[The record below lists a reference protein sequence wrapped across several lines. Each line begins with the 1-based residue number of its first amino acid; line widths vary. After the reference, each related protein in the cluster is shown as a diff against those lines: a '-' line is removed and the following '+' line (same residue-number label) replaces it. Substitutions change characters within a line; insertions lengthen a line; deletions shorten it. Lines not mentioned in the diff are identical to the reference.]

1 MNCKT
6 YMTGNSM
13 QISPNTELPSLPEVT
28 LRALEACRKED
39 SYRHISDIISAD
51 TALTA
56 QVLAMA
62 NSSVYGRS
70 GEIRSVEQALL
81 RLGTERL
88 RTLILTASL
97 RQLMFDLGADQ
108 WQQLRDFW
116 RHSLTTALT
125 AKTLATLTRYPSA
138 DEAFMLGML
147 HNIGELIALKMTPDD
162 IQQEYLAH
170 QAEIAAQLAQAWG
183 LGQMA
188 VDAMRYQK
196 APASEIRDAAHLVK
210 LINLSTRLAQS
221 DAAGIAA
228 AGTIFSF
235 SEDLTRELSLR
246 INHEVAA
253 LAESLGVVLE
263 HTYDG
268 HKASQTLRNTVIRQT
283 MTDQALSLANG
294 SSPVLASTVI
304 NLTLLTGC
312 PSLFF
317 KVDDDILILA
327 SDSQG
332 EPPDMTIV
340 ATSTGSVLTQ
350 SFRDQKTVLLADRS
364 PNVLDKQLMA
374 LLNTSS
380 LMAVPVLSEDG
391 CQGVFVIGTDAVNM
405 ASTLELAEMFCARLS
420 HLLASGEAKNQD
432 DVTGGDIDQALARDN
447 IRRHIHEISNPLT
460 IIRQYIF
467 QLRGRLE
474 NEQVREQLDI
484 IREELERAGNLL
496 VQMGESQEPNP
507 NTDEPTNL
515 NRELRALH
523 NLFQDSLFGDGDIDC
538 DLILSEESTDLAAG
552 RAPVRQVILN
562 LIRNAVECM
571 PDGGKL
577 RLESASPV
585 WQQGRQWIEM
595 LIEDNGPGLPKA
607 IQSSLFK
614 PVQSSKG
621 VTHSGLGLS
630 IVKQLIDDM
639 EGIIGYRTGS
649 SGTSFRILLPAASDS
664 SKGPT

>member
-1 MNCKT
+1 
-6 YMTGNSM
+6 
-13 QISPNTELPSLPEVT
+13 
-28 LRALEACRKED
+28 
-39 SYRHISDIISAD
+39 
-51 TALTA
+51 
-56 QVLAMA
+56 
-62 NSSVYGRS
+62 
-70 GEIRSVEQALL
+70 
-81 RLGTERL
+81 
-88 RTLILTASL
+88 
-97 RQLMFDLGADQ
+97 
-108 WQQLRDFW
+108 
-116 RHSLTTALT
+116 
-125 AKTLATLTRYPSA
+125 
-138 DEAFMLGML
+138 
-147 HNIGELIALKMTPDD
+147 
-162 IQQEYLAH
+162 
-170 QAEIAAQLAQAWG
+170 
-183 LGQMA
+183 
-188 VDAMRYQK
+188 
-196 APASEIRDAAHLVK
+196 
-210 LINLSTRLAQS
+210 
-221 DAAGIAA
+221 
-228 AGTIFSF
+228 
-235 SEDLTRELSLR
+235 
-246 INHEVAA
+246 
-253 LAESLGVVLE
+253 
-263 HTYDG
+263 
-268 HKASQTLRNTVIRQT
+268 
-283 MTDQALSLANG
+283 MTDQALSPANDSG
-294 SSPVLASTVI
+294 PVLASTVG

-317 KVDDDILILA
+317 RADDDVLILA

-350 SFRDQKTVLLADRS
+350 SFRDQKAVLLADRS

-374 LLNTSS
+374 LLSTSS
-380 LMAVPVLSEDG
+380 LTAVPVLFEGG
-391 CQGVFVIGTDAVNM
+391 CQGVFVIGSDAVNM
-405 ASTLELAEMFCARLS
+405 GSTLELAEMFCARLS
-420 HLLASGEAKNQD
+420 HLIASKEAKNQD
-432 DVTGGDIDQALARDN
+432 DVTAGDIDQALARDN
-447 IRRHIHEISNPLT
+447 VRRHIHEISNPLT
-460 IIRQYIF
+460 IIRQYVF

-496 VQMGESQEPNP
+496 VQMSESQEPNP

-523 NLFQDSLFGDGDIDC
+523 TLFQDSLFRNGDIDC
-538 DLILSEESTDLAAG
+538 DLILSEEPTDLAAG

-607 IQSSLFK
+607 IQSRLFK
-614 PVQSSKG
+614 PVKSSKG

-649 SGTSFRILLPAASDS
+649 SGTSFRVLLPAVSDS

>member
-1 MNCKT
+1 
-6 YMTGNSM
+6 M
-13 QISPNTELPSLPEVT
+13 QLSPDIQLPSLPEVT
-28 LRALEACRKED
+28 LRALEACRKEG

-51 TALTA
+51 TALMA
-56 QVLAMA
+56 QVLALA
-62 NSSVYGRS
+62 NSSLYGRP

-81 RLGTERL
+81 RLGTEHI
-88 RTLILTASL
+88 RTLVLTASL

-147 HNIGELIALKMTPDD
+147 HNIGELIALKMAPDD
-162 IQQEYLAH
+162 RQQEYLTH
-170 QAEIAAQLAQAWG
+170 QAEIGAQLAQAWG
-183 LGQMA
+183 LGRMA
-188 VDAMRYQK
+188 ADAMRYQQ

-210 LINLSTRLAQS
+210 LINLSTRLARS

-228 AGTIFSF
+228 AGTIFSL

-246 INHEVAA
+246 INHEVSA
-253 LAESLGVVLE
+253 LAQSLGVPLE
-263 HTYDG
+263 HAYDG
-268 HKASQTLRNTVIRQT
+268 HEASQTLRNTIIRQA

-294 SSPVLASTVI
+294 SDPVPEVLASTVS

-312 PSLFF
+312 SSLFF

-332 EPPDMTIV
+332 EPAEMTI
-340 ATSTGSVLTQ
+340 AAASAGSVLTQ
-350 SFRDQKTVLLADRS
+350 SFRDQKAVLLADRPPS
-364 PNVLDKQLMA
+364 VLDKQLMG

-391 CQGVFVIGTDAVNM
+391 CQGVFVIGADAANM
-405 ASTLELAEMFCARLS
+405 ASTLELAEMFSERLS
-420 HLLASGEAKNQD
+420 HLIASNELKNRD
-432 DVTGGDIDQALARDN
+432 DVMAGDVDQALARDN
-447 IRRHIHEISNPLT
+447 VRRHIHEISNPLT

-496 VQMGESQEPNP
+496 VQMGESHEPSQT
-507 NTDEPTNL
+507 TDEPTNL
-515 NRELRALH
+515 NRELKALH
-523 NLFQDSLFGDGDIDC
+523 DLFQDCLFRDGDIDC
-538 DLILSEESTDLAAG
+538 TLILSAESTELAAG

-562 LIRNAVECM
+562 LIRNAVESM
-571 PDGGKL
+571 PEGGKL
-577 RLESASPV
+577 RLASASPI

-595 LIEDNGPGLPKA
+595 LIEDNGPGLPPGIQKA
-607 IQSSLFK
+607 LFK

-621 VTHSGLGLS
+621 VAHSGLGLS

-649 SGTSFRILLPAASDS
+649 SGTSFRVLLPAAPDH
-664 SKGPT
+664 SKGQT

>member
-1 MNCKT
+1 M

-28 LRALEACRKED
+28 LRALEACRKDD
-39 SYRHISDIISAD
+39 SYRHISNIISAD
-51 TALTA
+51 TALTT

-62 NSSVYGRS
+62 NSSLYGRS

-88 RTLILTASL
+88 RTLILTAAL

-147 HNIGELIALKMTPDD
+147 HNIGELIALKMTPGDL
-162 IQQEYLAH
+162 QQQYLDH
-170 QAEIAAQLAQAWG
+170 QAEIGAQLAQAWG

-188 VDAMRYQK
+188 ADAMRYQK

-228 AGTIFSF
+228 AGTIFSL

-253 LAESLGVVLE
+253 LAQSLGVTLE

-268 HKASQTLRNTVIRQT
+268 HKASQTLRNTVIRQA
-283 MTDQALSLANG
+283 MTDQALSPANDSG
-294 SSPVLASTVI
+294 PALASTVV

-317 KVDDDILILA
+317 RVDDGILILA

-340 ATSTGSVLTQ
+340 AASTGSVLTQ
-350 SFRDQKTVLLADRS
+350 SFRDQKAVLLAERS
-364 PNVLDKQLMA
+364 PNVLDKQLLA

-380 LMAVPVLSEDG
+380 LIAVPVLFEDV
-391 CQGVFVIGTDAVNM
+391 CQGVFVIGTDAINM
-405 ASTLELAEMFCARLS
+405 MSTLELAEMFCARLS
-420 HLLASGEAKNQD
+420 HLTASKEAKIQD
-432 DVTGGDIDQALARDN
+432 DVTAADIDQALAQDN
-447 IRRHIHEISNPLT
+447 VRRYIHEISNPLT
-460 IIRQYIF
+460 IIRQYIY

-507 NTDEPTNL
+507 NTDEPTSL

-523 NLFQDSLFGDGDIDC
+523 ALFQDSLFRNGDIDC
-538 DLILSEESTDLAAG
+538 DLVLSEESTDLAAG

-614 PVQSSKG
+614 PVKSSKG

-649 SGTSFRILLPAASDS
+649 SGTSFRLLLPAVSDS
-664 SKGPT
+664 GKGPT

>member
-1 MNCKT
+1 
-6 YMTGNSM
+6 M
-13 QISPNTELPSLPEVT
+13 QISPDTQLPSLPEVT
-28 LRALEACRKED
+28 LRALEACRQDD

-56 QVLAMA
+56 RVLALA
-62 NSSVYGRS
+62 NSSLYGRP
-70 GEIRSVEQALL
+70 GGIRSLEQALL
-81 RLGTERL
+81 RLGTEHV
-88 RTLILTASL
+88 RTLVLTASL

-147 HNIGELIALKMTPDD
+147 HNIGELIALKMAPDD
-162 IQQEYLAH
+162 RQQEYLTQ
-170 QAEIAAQLAQAWG
+170 QAEIGAHLAQAWG
-183 LGQMA
+183 LGRMA
-188 VDAMRYQK
+188 ADAMRYQH

-228 AGTIFSF
+228 AGTIFSL

-246 INHEVAA
+246 INNEVTS
-253 LAESLGVVLE
+253 LAQSLGVPLE
-263 HTYDG
+263 HAYDG
-268 HKASQTLRNTVIRQT
+268 HEANQTLRNTIIRQA
-283 MTDQALSLANG
+283 MTDQVLNLA
-294 SSPVLASTVI
+294 SSSDPMPDVLASTVS

-317 KVDDDILILA
+317 KAEDDALILM

-332 EPPDMTIV
+332 EPADMTLV
-340 ATSTGSVLTQ
+340 AAPAGSVLTE
-350 SFRDQKTVLLADRS
+350 SFRDRKAVLLADRAPS
-364 PNVLDKQLMA
+364 VLDKQLLG
-374 LLNTSS
+374 LLNTAS
-380 LMAVPVLSEDG
+380 LVAVPVLAEESCE
-391 CQGVFVIGTDAVNM
+391 GVFVIGADAGNM
-405 ASTLELAEMFCARLS
+405 ASTLELAEMFGERLS
-420 HLLASGEAKNQD
+420 RLIINKGSRENSAVIAH
-432 DVTGGDIDQALARDN
+432 DIDQALAREN
-447 IRRHIHEISNPLT
+447 VRRHIHEISNPLT

-474 NEQVREQLDI
+474 DEQVREELDI

-496 VQMGESQEPNP
+496 VQMGESHEPDQT
-507 NTDEPTNL
+507 TDEPTNL
-515 NRELRALH
+515 NRELKALH
-523 NLFQDSLFGDGDIDC
+523 DLFQDCLFRDGNIDC
-538 DLILSEESTDLAAG
+538 TLVLSGESTELAAG
-552 RAPVRQVILN
+552 RAPVRQIILN

-577 RLESASPV
+577 RLTSASPV
-585 WQQGRQWIEM
+585 WQQGQQWIEM
-595 LIEDNGPGLPKA
+595 VIEDNGPGLPPD
-607 IQSSLFK
+607 IQRGLFK
-614 PVQSSKG
+614 PVQSRKG
-621 VTHSGLGLS
+621 VAHSGLGLS

-649 SGTSFRILLPAASDS
+649 SGTSFRVLLPAAPDYT
-664 SKGPT
+664 KGQT

>member
-1 MNCKT
+1 
-6 YMTGNSM
+6 M
-13 QISPNTELPSLPEVT
+13 QISPDTQLPSLPEVT

-56 QVLAMA
+56 RVLALA
-62 NSSVYGRS
+62 NSSLYGRP

-81 RLGTERL
+81 RLGTEHV
-88 RTLILTASL
+88 RTLVLTASL
-97 RQLMFDLGADQ
+97 RQLMFDLGADK

-138 DEAFMLGML
+138 DEAFMVGML
-147 HNIGELIALKMTPDD
+147 HNIGELIALKMAPDD
-162 IQQEYLAH
+162 RQQEYLTH
-170 QAEIAAQLAQAWG
+170 QAEIGAQLAQAWG
-183 LGQMA
+183 LGRMA
-188 VDAMRYQK
+188 ADAMRYQQ

-210 LINLSTRLAQS
+210 LVNLSTRLAQS

-228 AGTIFSF
+228 AGTIFSL

-246 INHEVAA
+246 INHEVAS
-253 LAESLGVVLE
+253 LAQSLGVPLE

-268 HKASQTLRNTVIRQT
+268 REASQALRNTIIRQA
-283 MTDQALSLANG
+283 MTDQVLSLASG
-294 SSPVLASTVI
+294 SDAMPEILASTVS

-317 KVDDDILILA
+317 KANDATLTLV

-340 ATSTGSVLTQ
+340 VASAGSVLTE
-350 SFRDQKTVLLADRS
+350 SFRDQKAVLLADRT
-364 PNVLDKQLMA
+364 PNVLDKQLMG

-380 LMAVPVLSEDG
+380 LMAVPILSKDG
-391 CQGVFVIGTDAVNM
+391 CQGVFVIGADAENM
-405 ASTLELAEMFCARLS
+405 ASTLELAEMFSERLS
-420 HLLASGEAKNQD
+420 RLVASKELKNRD
-432 DVTGGDIDQALARDN
+432 DVTASDIDQALARDN
-447 IRRHIHEISNPLT
+447 VRRHIHEISNPLT

-474 NEQVREQLDI
+474 NEQVREELDI

-496 VQMGESQEPNP
+496 VQMGESHEPNQ

-515 NRELRALH
+515 NRELKALH
-523 NLFQDSLFGDGDIDC
+523 DLFQDCLFRDGDINC
-538 DLILSEESTDLAAG
+538 TLILSEESTELAAG

-562 LIRNAVECM
+562 LVRNAVECM

-577 RLESASPV
+577 RLASASPV

-595 LIEDNGPGLPKA
+595 LIEDSGPGLPTD
-607 IQSSLFK
+607 IQSGLFK

-621 VTHSGLGLS
+621 VAHSGLGLS

-649 SGTSFRILLPAASDS
+649 SGTSFRVLLPAAPDY
-664 SKGPT
+664 SKGQT

>member
-1 MNCKT
+1 MKSQT

-13 QISPNTELPSLPEVT
+13 KISPNTQLPSLPEVT
-28 LRALEACRKED
+28 FRALEACRKED
-39 SYRHISDIISAD
+39 SYRHISDIILAD

-62 NSSVYGRS
+62 NSSLYGRS

-88 RTLILTASL
+88 RTLVLTASL
-97 RQLMFDLGADQ
+97 RQLMFDLGAGQ

-147 HNIGELIALKMTPDD
+147 HNIGELIALNMTPNDL
-162 IQQEYLAH
+162 QQEYLVH
-170 QAEIAAQLAQAWG
+170 QAEIAAQLAQTWG
-183 LGQMA
+183 LGPMA
-188 VDAMRYQK
+188 ADAMRYQK

-228 AGTIFSF
+228 AGTIFSLG
-235 SEDLTRELSLR
+235 EDLTRELSLR
-246 INHEVAA
+246 INHDVAA
-253 LAESLGVVLE
+253 LAQSLGVVLE
-263 HTYDG
+263 QAYDG
-268 HKASQTLRNTVIRQT
+268 RKANQTLRDTVIRQA
-283 MTDQALSLANG
+283 MTDQALSLAD
-294 SSPVLASTVI
+294 SSGPVLASTVT
-304 NLTLLTGC
+304 NLTLLTGS

-317 KVDDDILILA
+317 RVDDDILILA

-340 ATSTGSVLTQ
+340 AASTGSVLTQ
-350 SFRDQKTVLLADRS
+350 SFRDQRAVQLAGRA

-374 LLNTSS
+374 LLNASS
-380 LMAVPVLSEDG
+380 LVAVPVRSKDD

-405 ASTLELAEMFCARLS
+405 ASTLELAGMFCARLS
-420 HLLASGEAKNQD
+420 HLIANEEAENKN
-432 DVTGGDIDQALARDN
+432 DVKAENIDQALARDN
-447 IRRHIHEISNPLT
+447 VRRHIHEISNPLT

-484 IREELERAGNLL
+484 IREELERASNLL
-496 VQMGESQEPNP
+496 VQMGESQELNP
-507 NTDEPTNL
+507 NVDEPTSL

-523 NLFQDSLFGDGDIDC
+523 DLFQDSLFTDGDIDC
-538 DLILSEESTDLAAG
+538 DLILSEESTDLTAG

-577 RLESASPV
+577 RLASASPI
-585 WQQGRQWIEM
+585 WRQGRQWIEM

-649 SGTSFRILLPAASDS
+649 SGTSFRVLLPAAFDPN
-664 SKGPT
+664 KGLT

>member
-1 MNCKT
+1 
-6 YMTGNSM
+6 M
-13 QISPNTELPSLPEVT
+13 QISPDTQLPSLPEVT

-56 QVLAMA
+56 RVLALA
-62 NSSVYGRS
+62 NSSLYGRP

-81 RLGTERL
+81 RLGTEHV
-88 RTLILTASL
+88 RTLVLTASL

-147 HNIGELIALKMTPDD
+147 HNIGELIALKMAPDD
-162 IQQEYLAH
+162 RQQEYLTH
-170 QAEIAAQLAQAWG
+170 QAEIGAQLAQAWG
-183 LGQMA
+183 LGRMA
-188 VDAMRYQK
+188 ADAMRYQQ

-228 AGTIFSF
+228 AGTIFSL

-246 INHEVAA
+246 INQEVTS
-253 LAESLGVVLE
+253 LAQSLGVPLE
-263 HTYDG
+263 HAYDG
-268 HKASQTLRNTVIRQT
+268 HEASQALRNTIIRQA
-283 MTDQALSLANG
+283 MTDQVLNLINNSDPL
-294 SSPVLASTVI
+294 PEVLASTVS

-317 KVDDDILILA
+317 KANDGTLTLM

-340 ATSTGSVLTQ
+340 AAPAGSVLTA
-350 SFRDQKTVLLADRS
+350 SFRERNALLLADRTPS
-364 PNVLDKQLMA
+364 VLDKQLMG

-380 LMAVPVLSEDG
+380 LMAVPVLSEEG
-391 CQGVFVIGTDAVNM
+391 CHGIFVVGADAGPM
-405 ASTLELAEMFCARLS
+405 TSTLELARMFSERLS
-420 HLLASGEAKNQD
+420 RLVAGKELKDRD
-432 DVTGGDIDQALARDN
+432 DVKASDIDQALAREN

-460 IIRQYIF
+460 IIRQYIY

-474 NEQVREQLDI
+474 NEQVREELDI

-496 VQMGESQEPNP
+496 VQMGESHEPNP

-515 NRELRALH
+515 NRELKALH
-523 NLFQDSLFGDGDIDC
+523 DLFQDCLFRDGNINC
-538 DLILSEESTDLAAG
+538 ALILSEESTELAAS

-562 LIRNAVECM
+562 LVRNAVECM
-571 PDGGKL
+571 PDGGEL
-577 RLESASPV
+577 RLASASPV

-595 LIEDNGPGLPKA
+595 LIEDNGPGLPTD
-607 IQSSLFK
+607 IQSGLFK

-649 SGTSFRILLPAASDS
+649 SGTSFRVLLPAAPDY
-664 SKGPT
+664 SKGQT

>member
-1 MNCKT
+1 MK
-6 YMTGNSM
+6 
-13 QISPNTELPSLPEVT
+13 ISPNAELPSLPEVT

-62 NSSVYGRS
+62 NSSLYGRS
-70 GEIRSVEQALL
+70 GEIRSAEQALL

-88 RTLILTASL
+88 RSLILTAAL

-116 RHSLTTALT
+116 RNSLTTALT

-147 HNIGELIALKMTPDD
+147 HNIGELIALKMTPGNL
-162 IQQEYLAH
+162 QQEYLDH
-170 QAEIAAQLAQAWG
+170 QAEIGAQLAQAWG

-188 VDAMRYQK
+188 VDAVRYQK

-228 AGTIFSF
+228 AGTIFNL

-246 INHEVAA
+246 INHEVSA
-253 LAESLGVVLE
+253 LAESLGVAFE
-263 HTYDG
+263 HAYDG
-268 HKASQTLRNTVIRQT
+268 HKASQTLRNTVIHQA

-294 SSPVLASTVI
+294 SGLVLASTVG

-317 KVDDDILILA
+317 RVDEDYLILA

-332 EPPDMTIV
+332 EPPDMTVV
-340 ATSTGSVLTQ
+340 ATSAGSVLTK
-350 SFRDQKTVLLADRS
+350 SFRDQKAVLLTDRS
-364 PNVLDKQLMA
+364 ANVLDKQLMA

-380 LMAVPVLSEDG
+380 LMAVPVLFEGG
-391 CQGVFVIGTDAVNM
+391 CQGVFVIGTDAVNVG
-405 ASTLELAEMFCARLS
+405 ATLELAEMFCARLS
-420 HLLASGEAKNQD
+420 HLIASKKAKNQD
-432 DVTGGDIDQALARDN
+432 DVTAGDIDQALARDN
-447 IRRHIHEISNPLT
+447 VRRHIHEISNPLT
-460 IIRQYIF
+460 IIQQYIF

-496 VQMGESQEPNP
+496 VQMGESQEPCP
-507 NTDEPTNL
+507 TTDGPTNL

-523 NLFQDSLFGDGDIDC
+523 ALFQDSLFRDSNIDC
-538 DLILSEESTDLAAG
+538 DLILSEESTDLLAAG

-577 RLESASPV
+577 KLASASPV
-585 WQQGRQWIEM
+585 WQQDRQWTEM
-595 LIEDNGPGLPKA
+595 LIEDSGPGLPKA
-607 IQSSLFK
+607 IQSTMFK
-614 PVQSSKG
+614 PVKSSKG

-630 IVKQLIDDM
+630 IVKQLIDDL
-639 EGIIGYRTGS
+639 ESIIEYRTGS
-649 SGTSFRILLPAASDS
+649 SGTSFRVLFPATSDS
-664 SKGPT
+664 SKDPT